1 MTSALPDGRVPMDVL
16 LAEKDEEFLA
26 EWDAA
31 DAEALATIRPCW
43 TGSVRARGPSGSCA
57 GPRPGCV
64 RPSSSPAGQVSC

>member
-31 DAEALATIRPCW
+31 DAEALAAIGVLLDQVGDAPAA
-43 TGSVRARGPSGSCA
+43 GARSCA
-57 GPRPGCV
+57 GPATRL
-64 RPSSSPAGQVSC
+64 RVSHRQARLAR